1 MQTLPLQRG
10 KRTPHSMTSK
20 RARHGPGVSAQTLPL
35 QRVTPSPTAATDA
48 AQVGVG
54 AAAPL
59 PALHSTSGAREA
71 VYP

>member
-1 MQTLPLQRG
+1 
-10 KRTPHSMTSK
+10 MTSK
-20 RARHGPGVSAQTLPL
+20 RARHGPGVSTETLPL

-59 PALHSTSGAREA
+59 PALHLD
-71 VYP
+71 